1 MLNRPRT
8 WLAAPGAILLV
19 LVVTGAVLGA
29 NVLTTGPAPEE
40 VTDPPVVDTTATWED
55 VDGNGIDDDCQDG
68 TVEADADA
76 ALTAFTE
83 ADTDHDGSLSVEEVA
98 HTDWVG
104 GANCNHGG
112 VVSFVAQEQGDED
125 EETTEPET
133 EDEAAPAEACVA
145 DVVEPFDPTTQSFG
159 EYVSGVAQSDVMGGT
174 NCNHGGAVSD
184 AVHAAQELAKEAREA
199 AKAERQAE
207 RDAAKAERAAAKAE
221 RDAGRAAAKADRE
234 AAKAAKTNKGKHGG
248 G

>member
-8 WLAAPGAILLV
+8 WLAAPGAILLI

-29 NVLTTGPAPEE
+29 SVLTTGPAPEE
-40 VTDPPVVDTTATWED
+40 VTDPPVAATIATWED

-68 TVEADADA
+68 TVEANADA
-76 ALTAFTE
+76 ALAAFTE
-83 ADTDHDGSLSVEEVA
+83 ADTNHDGTLSVEEVA
-98 HTDWVG
+98 HTDWIG

-112 VVSFVAQEQGDED
+112 VVSFVAQQQGDEDADED

-159 EYVSGVAQSDVMGGT
+159 EYVSGVAQSDVMGGK

-184 AVHAAQELAKEAREA
+184 AVHAAQELAKEARET

-207 RDAAKAERAAAKAE
+207 RKAAKAEREAAREAAKAE
-221 RDAGRAAAKADRE
+221 RE